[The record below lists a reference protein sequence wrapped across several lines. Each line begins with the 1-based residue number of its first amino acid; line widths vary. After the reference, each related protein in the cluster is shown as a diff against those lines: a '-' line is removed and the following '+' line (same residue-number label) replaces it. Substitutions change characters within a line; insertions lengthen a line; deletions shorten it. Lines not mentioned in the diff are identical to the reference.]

1 MKTSIRHMIKKEF
14 RQLKRDK
21 RIFPMVIFSPV
32 FQLLLLGFAA
42 NLDPQNIS
50 LLICDLDR
58 TPQSQELSSE
68 LFSSGYFI
76 PGGTLTEL
84 DEVGSEMEMRKASA
98 ALIIP
103 RGFGAD
109 LLAGRSPV
117 IPYIAD
123 GSDSTTAAIA
133 TGYAGTIIRRFG
145 LKYSGVGGGSALMI
159 DLRSRIFFNPAL
171 VSRDFM
177 VPGLLAL
184 VLMVITLILTSLAVV
199 KEKEL
204 GTMEQLIVT
213 PLRITDIILGKL
225 IPFAM
230 IGVLDI
236 LLIIGASKLVFGLEI
251 AGSFLLLF
259 AFSLLFLFNT
269 LGLGLLVST
278 FSSNQQQA
286 MMASVLFVMLP
297 MIILSGFVFPVE
309 NMPAPI
315 RILTYALPMKYY
327 LTIVRG
333 IYLKGA
339 GVAELWDEG
348 AALIFLGAII
358 LSVSLLRFRKRL
370 E

>member
-1 MKTSIRHMIKKEF
+1 MIF
-14 RQLKRDK
+14 
-21 RIFPMVIFSPV
+21 FSPV

-58 TPQSQELSSE
+58 SPQSLELSREMIASE
-68 LFSSGYFI
+68 YFI
-76 PGGTLTEL
+76 PAGTIYSLEET
-84 DEVGSEMEMRKASA
+84 GPEMEKRKASA
-98 ALIIP
+98 TLIIP

-109 LLAGRSPV
+109 LKAGRSPV
-117 IPYIAD
+117 IPYVAD

-133 TGYAGTIIRRFG
+133 TGYAGNIVRRYG
-145 LKYSGVGGGSALMI
+145 LKYLDAGSLPPFRV
-159 DLRSRIFFNPAL
+159 DVRTRIFFNAAL
-171 VSRDFM
+171 ESRDFM

-184 VLMVITLILTSLAVV
+184 VLLVITLILTSLAVV

-213 PLRITDIILGKL
+213 PLSTSDIIYGKL

-236 LLIIGASKLVFGLEI
+236 LLIMAASRLIFGLEI

-259 AFSLLFLFNT
+259 GFSLLFLFNT

-297 MIILSGFVFPVE
+297 MIILSGFVFPVD
-309 NMPAPI
+309 NMPPPI
-315 RILTYALPMKYY
+315 RILTYAMPMRYY
-327 LTIVRG
+327 LTTVRG

-339 GVAELWDEG
+339 GLPELWDEG
-348 AALIFLGAII
+348 LAMLGLGII
-358 LSVSLLRFRKRL
+358 IISISLLRFRKRL

>member
-1 MKTSIRHMIKKEF
+1 MIGHMIKKEF
-14 RQLKRDK
+14 RQLRRDK
-21 RIFPMVIFSPV
+21 RMFPMIFFSPV
-32 FQLLLLGFAA
+32 FQLLLLGLAA

-58 TPQSQELSSE
+58 SPQSLELSREIVASE
-68 LFSSGYFI
+68 YFI
-76 PGGTLTEL
+76 PVGTLYDL
-84 DEVGSEMEMRKASA
+84 NDVAPEMEKRHASA
-98 ALIIP
+98 TMVIP

-109 LLAGRSPV
+109 LTAGRYPQ

-133 TGYAGTIIRRFG
+133 SAYAGNIVRRFG
-145 LKYSGVGGGSALMI
+145 LKYLDASVPPPVRL
-159 DLRSRIFFNPAL
+159 DVRSRIFFNSAL
-171 VSRDFM
+171 ESRDFM

-184 VLMVITLILTSLAVV
+184 VLLVITLILTSLAVV
-199 KEKEL
+199 KEKEM

-213 PLRITDIILGKL
+213 PLRTSDIIYGKL

-236 LLIIGASKLVFGLEI
+236 LLIMAASRLIFGLEI

-259 AFSLLFLFNT
+259 SFSLLFLFNT

-278 FSSNQQQA
+278 FSNNQQQA

-297 MIILSGFVFPVE
+297 MIILSGFVFPVD
-309 NMPAPI
+309 NMPPPI
-315 RILTYALPMKYY
+315 RIFTYLLPMRYY
-327 LTIVRG
+327 LTVVRG

-339 GVAELWDEG
+339 GLRELWDEG
-348 AALIFLGAII
+348 LAMLILGMII
-358 LSVSLLRFRKRL
+358 ISISLLRFRKRL

>member
-1 MKTSIRHMIKKEF
+1 MIGHMIKKEF

-21 RIFPMVIFSPV
+21 RMLPIVFLAPV

-42 NLDPQNIS
+42 NLDPRDIS

-58 TPQSQELSSE
+58 TPQSLELSQEIVASE
-68 LFSSGYFI
+68 YFI
-76 PGGTLTEL
+76 PVGTIYTLAEIAP
-84 DEVGSEMEMRKASA
+84 EMERRKASA
-98 ALIIP
+98 TLIVP

-109 LLAGRSPV
+109 LEAGRYPD
-117 IPYIAD
+117 IPYLAD

-133 TGYAGTIIRRFG
+133 TGYAGNIVRRYG
-145 LKYSGVGGGSALMI
+145 LKYLNTGSFPPLRV
-159 DLRSRIFFNPAL
+159 DVRSRIFFNPAL

-177 VPGLLAL
+177 IPGLLAL

-213 PLRITDIILGKL
+213 PLRTTDIIYGKL

-236 LLIIGASKLVFGLEI
+236 LLIMAASRLIFGLEI

-259 AFSLLFLFNT
+259 AFSLFFLFNT

-278 FSSNQQQA
+278 FSGNQQQA

-309 NMPAPI
+309 NMPPPI
-315 RILTYALPMKYY
+315 RVLTYALPMRYY

-339 GVAELWDEG
+339 GMAELWDEG
-348 AALIFLGAII
+348 LAMLILGII
-358 LSVSLLRFRKRL
+358 ITGISLLRFRKRL

>member
-1 MKTSIRHMIKKEF
+1 MIGHMIKKEF

-21 RIFPMVIFSPV
+21 RMLPIVFIAPV

-58 TPQSQELSSE
+58 SPQSLELSQEIVASD
-68 LFSSGYFI
+68 YFI
-76 PGGTLTEL
+76 PVGTIYNLSEIAQ
-84 DEVGSEMEMRKASA
+84 EMERRKASA
-98 ALIIP
+98 TMIVP
-103 RGFGAD
+103 KGFGAD
-109 LLAGRSPV
+109 LKAGRSPV
-117 IPYIAD
+117 IPYLVD

-133 TGYAGTIIRRFG
+133 TGYAGNIVRRYG
-145 LKYSGVGGGSALMI
+145 LKYLNADSLPP
-159 DLRSRIFFNPAL
+159 LRVDVQSRIFFNPAL

-177 VPGLLAL
+177 IPGLLAL
-184 VLMVITLILTSLAVV
+184 VLMVITLVLTSLAVV

-213 PLRITDIILGKL
+213 PLSTADIIYGKL

-236 LLIIGASKLVFGLEI
+236 LLIMAASRLIFGLEI

-278 FSSNQQQA
+278 FSGNQQQA

-297 MIILSGFVFPVE
+297 MIMLSGFVFPVE
-309 NMPAPI
+309 NMPAAI
-315 RILTYALPMKYY
+315 RVLTYAMPMRYY
-327 LTIVRG
+327 LVIVRG

-339 GVAELWDEG
+339 GMSELWEEG
-348 AALIFLGAII
+348 LAMLILGI
-358 LSVSLLRFRKRL
+358 LITVISLLRFRKRL

>member
-1 MKTSIRHMIKKEF
+1 MIGHMIKKEF

-21 RIFPMVIFSPV
+21 RMFPMVFFSPV

-50 LLICDLDR
+50 LLVCDLDR
-58 TPQSQELSSE
+58 SPQSLELSRE
-68 LFSSGYFI
+68 MIATEYFI
-76 PGGTLTEL
+76 PAGTIYVLE
-84 DEVGSEMEMRKASA
+84 EVATEMERRRASA
-98 ALIIP
+98 TLVIP
-103 RGFGAD
+103 RGFGSD
-109 LLAGRSPV
+109 LKAGRYPV
-117 IPYIAD
+117 VPYLAD

-133 TGYAGTIIRRFG
+133 TGYAGNIVRRYG
-145 LKYSGVGGGSALMI
+145 LKYLDTESLPP
-159 DLRSRIFFNPAL
+159 LRVDVRTRIFFNPAL

-213 PLRITDIILGKL
+213 PLSTTDIIYGKL

-236 LLIIGASKLVFGLEI
+236 FLIMAASRLIFGLEI
-251 AGSFLLLF
+251 EGSFLLLF

-297 MIILSGFVFPVE
+297 MIILSGFVFPVD
-309 NMPAPI
+309 NMPPPI
-315 RILTYALPMKYY
+315 RILTYAMPMRYY

-339 GVAELWDEG
+339 GLAELWDEG
-348 AALIFLGAII
+348 LAMLGLGII
-358 LSVSLLRFRKRL
+358 IISISLLRFRKRL